1 VIRRHARIVAGV
13 LLLSVVSCKTA
24 PSSDAQNA
32 ENKNL
37 LGVTEEQQAR
47 IDQLTADRDALD
59 RRVKELEAKVAKAGN
74 AVQAVEQAKGE
85 MSESVRRVL
94 ERFKGDNE
102 IEVVRDGAGGYRF
115 VLRESVLFA
124 TGSSDL
130 SEEGKRALGRV
141 AEALQGG
148 NQRISVEG
156 HTDNVPVTKPET
168 LKRYPRG
175 NIELSVGRAFA
186 VYDYLLKDGHIDVAR
201 LSVAG
206 YGSTRPIKLN
216 TTDINKWQNR
226 RVEIRVED
234 R

>member
-1 VIRRHARIVAGV
+1 VMRASSRIGAV
-13 LLLSVVSCKTA
+13 LFLGLLVSCQSA
-24 PSSDAQNA
+24 PRSETQEA
-32 ENKNL
+32 ELKNQA
-37 LGVTEEQQAR
+37 GTIEEQQVK
-47 IDQLTADRDALD
+47 IDQLTQDRDALE
-59 RRVKELEAKVAKAGN
+59 RRNKEIEAKLAKVGTAQQ
-74 AVQAVEQAKGE
+74 VVEQAKGE

-102 IEVVRDGAGGYRF
+102 IEVVRDTDGGYRF

-130 SEEGKRALGRV
+130 SDEGRRALGRV
-141 AEALQGG
+141 AEALKGG

-156 HTDNVPVTKPET
+156 HTDNVPVTKEET
-168 LKRYPRG
+168 RKKYPRG

-186 VYDYLLKDGHIDVAR
+186 VYDYLLKDGGIDASR

-206 YGSTRPIKLN
+206 FGSTRPVKPN
-216 TTDINKWQNR
+216 TSDIYKWQNR
-226 RVEIRVED
+226 RVEIRVEE

>member
-1 VIRRHARIVAGV
+1 VIRRYARIAAGLF
-13 LLLSVVSCKTA
+13 LLTAVSCKTA

-59 RRVKELEAKVAKAGN
+59 RRVKELEAKVAKTGN
-74 AVQAVEQAKGE
+74 SAVAVEQAKGE

-102 IEVVRDGAGGYRF
+102 IEVIRDGASGYRF
-115 VLRESVLFA
+115 VLRESVLF
-124 TGSSDL
+124 
-130 SEEGKRALGRV
+130 
-141 AEALQGG
+141 EALQGG

-156 HTDNVPVTKPET
+156 HTDNVPVTKEET
-168 LKRYPRG
+168 RKRYPRG

-186 VYDYLLKDGHIDVAR
+186 VYDYLIKDGHIDESR
-201 LSVAG
+201 MSVAG
-206 YGSTRPIKLN
+206 FGPNRPVALN
-216 TTDINKWQNR
+216 TSDINKWRNR